1 VELLGVKDEFP
12 QQARVSQLQDAE
24 GISPEKIKQTIL
36 TYCT

>member
-12 QQARVSQLQDAE
+12 EHARISQLQDLQ
-24 GISPEKIKQTIL
+24 GISPEKIKQRLL